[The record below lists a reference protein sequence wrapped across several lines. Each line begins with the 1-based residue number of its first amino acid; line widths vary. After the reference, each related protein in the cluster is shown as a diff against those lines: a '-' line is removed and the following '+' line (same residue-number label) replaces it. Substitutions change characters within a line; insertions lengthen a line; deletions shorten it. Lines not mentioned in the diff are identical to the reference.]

1 MITDK
6 IYPAFRKLNNSSEI
20 MFMRDGVPPH
30 WAKSVRIWMHV
41 HLPDR
46 WIGRGT
52 ANDKHIPWP
61 PRSPDLTPM
70 DYILWGY
77 IKSKVYVRNYENLDD
92 LKASVSAEFQE
103 VSREMLIST
112 MSNFS
117 KRMKKVV
124 KVRGRHIEN

>member
-1 MITDK
+1 M
-6 IYPAFRKLNNSSEI
+6 N
-20 MFMRDGVPPH
+20 
-30 WAKSVRIWMHV
+30 V

-52 ANDKHIPWP
+52 ANDKNIPWP

-92 LKASVSAEFQE
+92 LKASVSAAFKE

-112 MSNFS
+112 MANFS
-117 KRMKKVV
+117 KRLKKVI
-124 KVRGRHIEN
+124 KVQDRHIEN